1 MSRGSRNGASGA
13 GRTPTPVAETV
24 TRTHLAVWGDPIAH
38 SKSPD
43 LHAAAY
49 RVLGVDWEYGR
60 RQVAADA
67 FSGALA
73 ELDDSWRGLSLT
85 MPLKGEAF
93 RAAATRDAH
102 AELTGAVNTLLLG
115 DAPAGFNTDV
125 GGIVDALAEA
135 GIIEAGTVRIL
146 GAGATAA
153 SALVA
158 ASDLGATRVFV
169 HARRPERA
177 AGLVALG
184 ERIGIQVDTQP
195 LDAHLAP
202 VALTI
207 ATLPSG
213 TALPDETSTALV
225 EGGGALFD
233 AAYAPWPSA
242 LAARWGDGA
251 VVSGLGMLLHQAVR
265 QIRIFHHGDPLAE
278 LPDEGSVIA
287 AMRAVL

>member
-1 MSRGSRNGASGA
+1 MRRSR
-13 GRTPTPVAETV
+13 
-24 TRTHLAVWGDPIAH
+24 LAVWGDPIAH

-60 RQVAADA
+60 GQVTADGFA
-67 FSGALA
+67 GALRQ
-73 ELDDSWRGLSLT
+73 LDDSWRGLSLT
-85 MPLKGEAF
+85 MPLKEAAF
-93 RAAATRDAH
+93 HAASTKDVH

-115 DAPAGFNTDV
+115 DAPAGYNTDV

-135 GIIEAGTVRIL
+135 GVTEAGAVRIL

-158 ASDLGATRVFV
+158 ASELGASRVFV

-177 AGLVALG
+177 AGLAALG
-184 ERIGIQVDTQP
+184 ARIDVVVEAQP
-195 LDAHLAP
+195 LAAGVLDAKPSRAD
-202 VALTI
+202 LTI

-213 TALPDETSTALV
+213 TVLPADISMALAES
-225 EGGGALFD
+225 GGALFD

-242 LAARWGDGA
+242 LAASWGDGA
-251 VVSGLGMLLHQAVR
+251 VISGLGMLLHQAVR
-265 QIRIFHHGDPLAE
+265 QIRIFRHGDPSIE
-278 LPDEGSVIA
+278 LPEEESVVA
-287 AMRAVL
+287 AMRAAL

>member
-1 MSRGSRNGASGA
+1 
-13 GRTPTPVAETV
+13 V
-24 TRTHLAVWGDPIAH
+24 TGTRLAVWGDPIAH

-60 RQVAADA
+60 RQVTADA
-67 FSGALA
+67 FAGTLA
-73 ELDDSWRGLSLT
+73 ELDRSWRGLSLT
-85 MPLKGEAF
+85 MPLKEAAF
-93 RAAATRDAH
+93 RAAATRDTH

-115 DAPAGFNTDV
+115 DVPGGFNTDV

-135 GIIEAGTVRIL
+135 GVTHAALVRIL

-158 ASDLGATRVFV
+158 ASDMGAERIFV

-184 ERIGIQVDTQP
+184 ARLGVEVEVET
-195 LDAHLAP
+195 LDARPLAAGSAR
-202 VALTI
+202 VDLTI

-213 TALPDETSTALV
+213 TVLPVATSTELA
-225 EGGGALFD
+225 ESGGALFD

-242 LAARWGDGA
+242 LASSWGGSA
-251 VVSGLGMLLHQAVR
+251 VISGLGMLLHQAVR
-265 QIRIFHHGDPLAE
+265 QIRIFHHGDPAIE
-278 LPDEGSVIA
+278 LPAEESVVA
-287 AMRAVL
+287 AMRAAL